1 MILPNLKLNR
11 FIIVFSLIFFSCN
24 NDNTVNNTII
34 NEATQV
40 IKNTSHLKSSNVAYL
55 YNDIRDNDSIIGITY
70 GLPVY
75 EKDRYYV
82 KKINNKVLLIEKNI
96 YNRFFKNEDL
106 KFCND
111 PSYFRSKDYFPNIGE
126 PYFVNIFIKNGKVR
140 KIERQNIPEK

>member
-11 FIIVFSLIFFSCN
+11 FIIVFLLIFFSCN
-24 NDNTVNNTII
+24 RDNTVNNTII
-34 NEATQV
+34 NEAKQV
-40 IKNTSHLKSSNVAYL
+40 IKNTPHLKSNNVTYL

-96 YNRFFKNEDL
+96 YNRFFKNENL

-126 PYFVNIFIKNGKVR
+126 PYFVNIFIKNGKVQ

>member
-11 FIIVFSLIFFSCN
+11 FIIVFLLIFFSCN
-24 NDNTVNNTII
+24 KDNTVNNTII

-40 IKNTSHLKSSNVAYL
+40 IKNTSHLKSNNVTYL

-96 YNRFFKNEDL
+96 YNRFFKNENL
-106 KFCND
+106 EFCND

-126 PYFVNIFIKNGKVR
+126 PYFVNIFIKNGKVQ
-140 KIERQNIPEK
+140 KVERQNIPEK

>member
-11 FIIVFSLIFFSCN
+11 FIIVFLLIFFSCSK
-24 NDNTVNNTII
+24 DNTVNNIII

-40 IKNTSHLKSSNVAYL
+40 IKNTSHLKSNNVAYL

-96 YNRFFKNEDL
+96 YNRFFKNENL

-126 PYFVNIFIKNGKVR
+126 PYFVNIFIKNGKVQ

>member
-11 FIIVFSLIFFSCN
+11 FIIVFLLIFFSCN
-24 NDNTVNNTII
+24 KDNTVNNTII

-40 IKNTSHLKSSNVAYL
+40 IKNTSHLKSKNVTYL

-96 YNRFFKNEDL
+96 YNRFFKNENL

-126 PYFVNIFIKNGKVR
+126 PYFVNIFIINGKVQ